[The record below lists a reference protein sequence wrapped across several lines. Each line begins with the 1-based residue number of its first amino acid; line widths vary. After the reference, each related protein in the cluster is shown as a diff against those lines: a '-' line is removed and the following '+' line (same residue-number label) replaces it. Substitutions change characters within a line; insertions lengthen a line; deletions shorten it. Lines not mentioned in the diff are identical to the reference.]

1 MEEFFDDIEFE
12 LEYQDAL
19 ESIELIEQVEIY
31 DWTLYT
37 CESDTSFSPLFPS
50 LSFFPPKDG
59 FSFFPPPRGG
69 NVIYIPLDDSE
80 TFLFKKKSFQYFP
93 LNL

>member
-37 CESDTSFSPLFPS
+37 CESDT
-50 LSFFPPKDG
+50 
-59 FSFFPPPRGG
+59 
-69 NVIYIPLDDSE
+69 
-80 TFLFKKKSFQYFP
+80 
-93 LNL
+93 